1 MIDLSPNDPTCIL
14 STLHFVC
21 RQSAQYNK
29 SSVLT
34 FDQPLFQKALDIVNI
49 EEPSSPLKKL
59 VLRLGGFHTQMS
71 YLGCI
76 GYLMAGSGLSE
87 ALETVYASNA
97 VSHMMS
103 GKAVQRAIRGHILI
117 ENALTILLLEKAS
130 CSETDGNKDRI
141 DDTTALFYTLVNNS
155 DLKRLASLYDEMKE
169 TKDSS
174 AVMKSDILS
183 SVKETLAA
191 EKDQLSD
198 NRTANLW
205 HQYMEMVMI
214 L

>member
-29 SSVLT
+29 SPVLT

-76 GYLMAGSGLSE
+76 GHLMAGSGLSE

-130 CSETDGNKDRI
+130 CSEMAEAKTEL
-141 DDTTALFYTLVNNS
+141 T
-155 DLKRLASLYDEMKE
+155 
-169 TKDSS
+169 
-174 AVMKSDILS
+174 ILRPCS
-183 SVKETLAA
+183 IV
-191 EKDQLSD
+191 
-198 NRTANLW
+198 
-205 HQYMEMVMI
+205 
-214 L
+214 